1 MITTSTVAAVAMAAS
16 MGSAIVV
23 QDQAS
28 LRSAPRQSAQQQTT
42 LWQGEVLEV
51 RGERMDYLQVWD
63 HKRERGGFIR
73 ASEVRRVALT
83 EDEAPA
89 LLAVL
94 RFVRDTP
101 GSEAL
106 GIGFTAAWLQAAPG
120 PVLAGGQGAQA
131 LEALGTLADRLAHR
145 ASAVVPGKTP
155 GATLSAHLDVAQGY
169 GVRFV
174 SYAVEGRMQVCYDG
188 EAFRRVLAMAQAAP
202 DQRAR
207 AALGLTRPE
216 CIDPDLPAHARA
228 GVQEW
233 QAQVL
238 ERVDVA
244 ALPTYLRN
252 RVQMRRAMVWSALAY
267 QQARKDI
274 HGPGVAASAARALT
288 ELAGVSKDDLPDE
301 DQSAYNDAAMRVG
314 AVRWAL
320 VPSVPVPAAARARPT
335 LVTEAGAPGETC
347 VLLVDARHGPQAPLL
362 RRCTYGVVWAS
373 SARHN
378 REGTALA
385 LAVQPLEGWREL
397 WVLRKTTEGWVADV
411 LPPAAAAPETGVA
424 EWAGW
429 VPGGQRMLVA
439 REARAQGRYRRSFE
453 VVRLDGLA
461 VERVTGDVASLP
473 LFQRWQD
480 AAWKRQTLSLR

>member
-89 LLAVL
+89 LLAML

-120 PVLAGGQGAQA
+120 PVLTGGPGAQA
-131 LEALGTLADRLAHR
+131 LDALGTLADRLAHR

-238 ERVDVA
+238 ERVEVS

-274 HGPGVAASAARALT
+274 HGPAVAASAARALT

-314 AVRWAL
+314 AGRWAL
-320 VPSVPVPAAARARPT
+320 GPAVPVPAAARARPT
-335 LVTEAGAPGETC
+335 LVPEAGAPGET
-347 VLLVDARHGPQAPLL
+347 
-362 RRCTYGVVWAS
+362 
-373 SARHN
+373 
-378 REGTALA
+378 
-385 LAVQPLEGWREL
+385 
-397 WVLRKTTEGWVADV
+397 
-411 LPPAAAAPETGVA
+411 
-424 EWAGW
+424 
-429 VPGGQRMLVA
+429 
-439 REARAQGRYRRSFE
+439 
-453 VVRLDGLA
+453 
-461 VERVTGDVASLP
+461 
-473 LFQRWQD
+473 
-480 AAWKRQTLSLR
+480 

>member
-101 GSEAL
+101 GAEAL

-238 ERVDVA
+238 ERVEVS

-274 HGPGVAASAARALT
+274 HGPAVAASAARALT

-461 VERVTGDVASLP
+461 VERVTGDVAALP

>member
-238 ERVDVA
+238 ERVEVS

-274 HGPGVAASAARALT
+274 HGPGVSASAARALT

-411 LPPAAAAPETGVA
+411 LPPAAAVPETGVA

-461 VERVTGDVASLP
+461 VERVTGDVAALP